1 MFGCVLKLEICNF
14 KLNRWLLALLKFK
27 FYPMSGPNC
36 TSFKILTH
44 IPKLTFD
51 LHLDGLHRH
60 EPWYIINIPTKLDR
74 NWTPL
79 PEVMITSC
87 TICHCIVHR
96 VHAHMYIVYG
106 HFSETLTKTLTK
118 FKRL

>member
-1 MFGCVLKLEICNF
+1 MHTNLHGNI
-14 KLNRWLLALLKFK
+14 
-27 FYPMSGPNC
+27 YQ
-36 TSFKILTH
+36 
-44 IPKLTFD
+44 LTFD

-60 EPWYIINIPTKLDR
+60 EPWYITNIPTKLDH

-79 PEVMITSC
+79 PEVITAC
-87 TICHCIVHR
+87 TIYGIVQYMGTFT
-96 VHAHMYIVYG
+96 VYAYG